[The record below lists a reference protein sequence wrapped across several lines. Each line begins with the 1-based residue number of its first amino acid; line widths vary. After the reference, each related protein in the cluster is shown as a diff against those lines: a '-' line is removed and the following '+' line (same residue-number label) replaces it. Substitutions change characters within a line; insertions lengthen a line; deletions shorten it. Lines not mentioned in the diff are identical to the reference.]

1 VKPFRIL
8 LVIAV
13 VLLALLGGAA
23 MYASNLVAPTGVGK
37 VTLEIKPGM
46 NMSDVAKKLEA
57 SGLIRSSQAFRAL
70 LKITGNEV
78 VLRDGLYDLSGKQS
92 NLEIAKALGLKGRPR
107 EVRVTIPEGLRLVD
121 VAARFGE
128 TQFGTVDEFLKAFQN
143 TTLESETKNA
153 PSLEGFLFPATY
165 LFTPEDNPASIAK
178 IMVNRL
184 NQEKTNARLEM
195 LRTLKLSVYEWV
207 TLASVVQA
215 EAGNNGEMPTI
226 AGVFLNRLEIGM
238 ALQSDPII
246 AYGLKKRL
254 PELSRRDGDFKID
267 TPYNSYLKVGLPPT
281 PINNPGSAALEAIV
295 TAKRTNE
302 NGQKYL
308 YFLHGRGGQFRP
320 NTNFDAHLRDTDR
333 FR

>member
-1 VKPFRIL
+1 
-8 LVIAV
+8 
-13 VLLALLGGAA
+13 
-23 MYASNLVAPTGVGK
+23 
-37 VTLEIKPGM
+37 
-46 NMSDVAKKLEA
+46 
-57 SGLIRSSQAFRAL
+57 
-70 LKITGNEV
+70 

-215 EAGNNGEMPTI
+215 EAGNTSEMPTI

-320 NTNFDAHLRDTDR
+320 NTNFNAHLRDTDR

>member
-1 VKPFRIL
+1 VKPFHIL
-8 LVIAV
+8 LVIAI

-46 NMSDVAKKLEA
+46 NMSDIAKKLEA

-92 NLEIAKALGLKGRPR
+92 NLEIARALGLKGRPR

-128 TQFGTVDEFLKAFQN
+128 TQFGRVDEFLKAFQN
-143 TTLESETKNA
+143 TTLEPETKNA

-178 IMVNRL
+178 IMVKRL
-184 NQEKTNARLEM
+184 NQEKTSARLEM
-195 LRTLKLSVYEWV
+195 LRKLKLSVYEGV

-254 PELSRRDGDFKID
+254 PELNRRDGDFKID

-281 PINNPGSAALEAIV
+281 PINNPGSVALEAILM
-295 TAKRTNE
+295 AKRTNE
-302 NGQKYL
+302 NSQKYL
-308 YFLHGRGGQFRP
+308 YFLHGRGGEFRP
-320 NTNFDAHLRDTDR
+320 NTNFNAHLRDTNR

>member
-8 LVIAV
+8 LVIFAA
-13 VLLALLGGAA
+13 LLALLGGGAL
-23 MYASNLVAPTGVGK
+23 YASNLVSATGVGK

-46 NMSDVAKKLEA
+46 NMGEVAKILEEK
-57 SGLIRSSQAFRAL
+57 GLIKSAQAFRAL

-92 NLEIAKALGLKGRPR
+92 NLEIAKTLGLKGRPR
-107 EVRVTIPEGLRLVD
+107 EVRVAIPEGLRLVD
-121 VAARFGE
+121 IAARFGE
-128 TQFGTVDEFLKAFQN
+128 TQFGKADDFLKAFAN
-143 TTLESETKNA
+143 TSLDIQTKNA
-153 PSLEGFLFPATY
+153 PNLEGFLFPATY
-165 LFTPEDNPASIAK
+165 LFTPEDTPESITK
-178 IMVNRL
+178 TLVNRL
-184 NQEKTNARLEM
+184 NQELSSSRLAT
-195 LRTLKLSVYEWV
+195 LKSLKLSVFEWV

-215 EAGNNGEMPTI
+215 EAGNNLEMPTI

-267 TPYNSYLKVGLPPT
+267 TPYNSYKHVGLPPT
-281 PINNPGSAALEAIV
+281 PINNPGSAALDAILN
-295 TAKRTNE
+295 ANRTNA

-320 NTNFDAHLRDTDR
+320 NTNFNAHLRDTDR

>member
-1 VKPFRIL
+1 MRPLRIL
-8 LVIAV
+8 LVIFAA
-13 VLLALLGGAA
+13 LLALLGGGAL
-23 MYASNLVAPTGVGK
+23 YASNLVSATGVGK

-46 NMSDVAKKLEA
+46 NLSEVAKILEEK
-57 SGLIRSSQAFRAL
+57 GLIRSAQAFRAL

-92 NLEIAKALGLKGRPR
+92 NLEIAKALSLKGRPR

-128 TQFGTVDEFLKAFQN
+128 TQFGSADEFLKAFQN
-143 TTLESETKNA
+143 TKLEPETKNA
-153 PSLEGFLFPATY
+153 PDLEGFLFPATY
-165 LFTPEDNPASIAK
+165 LFTPEDTPSSITK

-184 NQEKTNARLEM
+184 NQEKTSARLEQ
-195 LRTLKLSVYEWV
+195 LKKLGLSSYEWV

-215 EAGNNGEMPTI
+215 EAGEFSEMPTI

-254 PELSRRDGDFKID
+254 PELSRSAGDFQID
-267 TPYNSYLKVGLPPT
+267 TPYNSYKHVGLPPT
-281 PINNPGSAALEAIV
+281 PINNPSSAALEAV
-295 TAKRTNE
+295 VSAKRTNA

-320 NTNFDAHLRDTDR
+320 NTNFNAHLRDTDR

>member
-8 LVIAV
+8 LVIFAA
-13 VLLALLGGAA
+13 LLALLGGGWL
-23 MYASNLVAPTGVGK
+23 YASKLVAPTGVGK

-46 NMSDVAKKLEA
+46 NMSDVAKKLER
-57 SGLIRSSQAFRAL
+57 SGLIKSAQAFRAL
-70 LKITGNEV
+70 LKLTNQEIV
-78 VLRDGLYDLSGKQS
+78 VREGLYDLDGTLS
-92 NLEIAKALGLKGRPR
+92 NLEIAKKLSLQGRPR
-107 EVRVTIPEGLRLVD
+107 EVRVAIPEGLRLVD
-121 VAARFGE
+121 IAARFGQ
-128 TQFGTVDEFLKAFQN
+128 TQFGSTDDFVKAFAN
-143 TTLESETKNA
+143 KSLEPEIKNA
-153 PSLEGFLFPATY
+153 LNLEGFLFPATY
-165 LFTPEDNPASIAK
+165 LFKPEDTPASITK
-178 IMVNRL
+178 SLVNRM
-184 NQEKTNARLEM
+184 NQEFSSARLVK
-195 LRTLKLSVYEWV
+195 LKALKLSVFEWV

-215 EAGNNGEMPTI
+215 EAGNNAEMPTI

-267 TPYNSYLKVGLPPT
+267 TPYNSYLHVGLPPT

-295 TAKRTNE
+295 AAKRTNQ

-308 YFLHGRGGQFRP
+308 YFLHGRGGEFRP
-320 NTNFDAHLRDTDR
+320 NTNFNAHLRDTDR

>member
-8 LVIAV
+8 LVIFAA
-13 VLLALLGGAA
+13 LLALLGGGAL
-23 MYASNLVAPTGVGK
+23 YASNLVSATGVGK

-46 NMSDVAKKLEA
+46 NLGEVAKILKDK
-57 SGLIRSSQAFRAL
+57 GLIRSAQAFRAL
-70 LKITGNEV
+70 LKISGNEV

-121 VAARFGE
+121 VAARFGT
-128 TQFGTVDEFLKAFQN
+128 TQFGSTEDFLKAFAN
-143 TTLESETKNA
+143 KSIEPEIKSA
-153 PSLEGFLFPATY
+153 PNLEGFLFPATY
-165 LFTPEDNPASIAK
+165 LFTPEDTPASITK
-178 IMVNRL
+178 TLVSRF
-184 NQEKTNARLEM
+184 NQELSSSRLEK
-195 LRTLKLSVYEWV
+195 LRALKLNVFEWV

-215 EAGNNGEMPTI
+215 EAGNDGEMPTI

-246 AYGLKKRL
+246 AYGLNKRL

-267 TPYNSYLKVGLPPT
+267 TPYNSYKNTGLPPT
-281 PINNPGSAALEAIV
+281 PINNPGSAALEAILMS
-295 TAKRTNE
+295 KRTNE

-308 YFLHGRGGQFRP
+308 YFLHGRGGEFRP
-320 NTNFDAHLRDTDR
+320 NTNFNAHLRDTDR

>member
-1 VKPFRIL
+1 MKPLRIL
-8 LVIAV
+8 LVIVAALI
-13 VLLALLGGAA
+13 VLLGAGGL
-23 MYASNLVAPTGVGK
+23 YASNLVAPTGVGK

-46 NMSDVAKKLEA
+46 NMSDVARKLEQ
-57 SGLIRSSQAFRAL
+57 SGLIKSSQAFRAL
-70 LKITGNEV
+70 LKLTNQEV
-78 VLRDGLYDLSGKQS
+78 VLREGLYDLDGTLS
-92 NLEIAKALGLKGRPR
+92 NLEIAKKLGLQGRPR

-121 VAARFGE
+121 IAARFGQ
-128 TQFGTVDEFLKAFQN
+128 TQFGSTDDFVKAFAN
-143 TTLESETKNA
+143 TSLEPEIKNA

-165 LFTPEDNPASIAK
+165 LFKPEDTPASIAK
-178 IMVNRL
+178 ILVNRV
-184 NQEKTNARLEM
+184 NQEFSSARLA
-195 LRTLKLSVYEWV
+195 RIKALKLNVFEWV

-215 EAGNNGEMPTI
+215 EAGNNAEMPTI

-267 TPYNSYLKVGLPPT
+267 TPYNSYLHVGLPPT

-295 TAKRTNE
+295 TAKRTNV
-302 NGQKYL
+302 NGQKFL
-308 YFLHGRGGQFRP
+308 YFLHGRGGEFRP
-320 NTNFDAHLRDTDR
+320 NTNFNAHLRDTDR